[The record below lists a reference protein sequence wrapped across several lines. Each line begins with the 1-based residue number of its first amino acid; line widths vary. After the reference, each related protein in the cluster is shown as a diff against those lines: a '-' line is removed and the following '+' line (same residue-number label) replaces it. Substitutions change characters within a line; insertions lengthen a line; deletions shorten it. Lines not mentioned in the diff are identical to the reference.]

1 MKILIIQL
9 VISFMC
15 LNLGAQSFSGL
26 ATYYDDKF
34 EGRPTANGEIF
45 SQNKF
50 TASHNNLPFGTKIR
64 VTNIENKKSVIVR
77 INDRGPFVGE
87 RILDLSKSAAKEL
100 GYLVQG
106 IAHVSAEILK
116 SDEKSDSVPDSV
128 SFPHNNAVHFP
139 NEYYEIDIKFARPE
153 GFAVQVGSFTELSN
167 LMRMAQ
173 ELERS
178 NGKNLLVQIS
188 DVHEKKVH
196 RLFVG
201 PLPDRTSAEK
211 LQGSLKSSFPACF
224 VVSLQ
229 K

>member
-1 MKILIIQL
+1 MKIHLTLL
-9 VISFMC
+9 VFSIMC
-15 LNLGAQSFSGL
+15 LNLEAQSFSGL

-45 SQNKF
+45 SQSKF
-50 TASHNNLPFGTKIR
+50 TAAHNNLPFGTKIR
-64 VTNIENKKSVIVR
+64 VTNIGNKKSVIVR

-87 RILDLSKSAAKEL
+87 RILDISKSAAKEL
-100 GYLVQG
+100 DYLVQG
-106 IAHVSAEILK
+106 IARVNIDILK
-116 SDEKSDSVPDSV
+116 NDEKADSVPETG
-128 SFPHNNAVHFP
+128 SFQHNNALHFP

-173 ELERS
+173 ELQRS

-196 RLFVG
+196 RLLVG
-201 PLPDRTSAEK
+201 PISDRTAAEK
-211 LQGSLKSSFPACF
+211 LQASLKSSFPACF
-224 VVSLQ
+224 VVTLQ